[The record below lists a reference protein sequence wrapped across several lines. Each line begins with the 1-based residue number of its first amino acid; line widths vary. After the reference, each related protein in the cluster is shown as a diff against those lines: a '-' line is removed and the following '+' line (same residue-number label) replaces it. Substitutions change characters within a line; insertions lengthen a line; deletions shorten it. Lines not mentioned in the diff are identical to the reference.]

1 MSCLRTSRILL
12 MGLLRVSCG
21 SLGSLSRFTGM
32 SLVGESLA
40 THVSLAD
47 LSLMNRP
54 DEDQEPA
61 ELALILA
68 FTQCTI
74 QAPVHQFWLST
85 HKLELLWVRFDC
97 CDLELTSLN
106 DRCSTRCVVLKVVIN
121 L

>member
-1 MSCLRTSRILL
+1 MSGLHTSPVPL
-12 MGLLRVSCG
+12 MGLLWVSRG
-21 SLGSLSRFTGM
+21 SLGCLSQVTHV
-32 SLVGESLA
+32 SLVGELLA

-47 LSLMNRP
+47 LSLMSLT
-54 DEDQEPA
+54 DEDLEAA

-68 FTQCTI
+68 FTQGTI
-74 QAPVHQFWLST
+74 QALVHQFWLST

-106 DRCSTRCVVLKVVIN
+106 DRCSTRCVVLKVVIK